1 MTNNSIYGNRLQR
14 SSQRFWSQSS
24 ESFNEF
30 YEFHLAYP
38 KIHLRIIAVNPLS
51 KLYINR
57 KFQKL
62 YPLAFDIAT
71 ERLLWNLSVLHIRMM
86 NGVISWYVLALQHL
100 FHFTECVSFP
110 SIYFLFFTFF
120 VEFNTCWG
128 I

>member
-1 MTNNSIYGNRLQR
+1 MANNSIYGNRLQR

-38 KIHLRIIAVNPLS
+38 KMHLGIIAVNPLS

-71 ERLLWNLSVLHIRMM
+71 ERLL
-86 NGVISWYVLALQHL
+86 
-100 FHFTECVSFP
+100 
-110 SIYFLFFTFF
+110 
-120 VEFNTCWG
+120 
-128 I
+128 